1 MHLLIHALGEKPSE
15 QGLYTNRG
23 GGVGE
28 SDCDFHKMI
37 GEDLSEDTLEQR
49 QEGGEG
55 GSQVPFWERVFQA
68 EVREE
73 QKS

>member
-1 MHLLIHALGEKPSE
+1 MGEKPSE
-15 QGLYTNRG
+15 QGQYTSRG
-23 GGVGE
+23 GGVEE

-37 GEDLSEDTLEQR
+37 REDVSEDTREQR

-68 EVREE
+68 EAREE